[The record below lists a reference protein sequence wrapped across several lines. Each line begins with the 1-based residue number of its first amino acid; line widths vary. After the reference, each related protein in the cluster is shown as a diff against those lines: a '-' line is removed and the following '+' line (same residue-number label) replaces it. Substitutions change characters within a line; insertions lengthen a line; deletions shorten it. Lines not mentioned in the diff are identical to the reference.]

1 MQFKVKNTSA
11 TGEGLSRRA
20 AEQSAAIKVLKQFNY
35 AESDTISEDDR
46 VEQGKGS

>member
-1 MQFKVKNTSA
+1 VKLNNVSA

-35 AESDTISEDDR
+35 AETDTISESNRD
-46 VEQGKGS
+46 EQVKGS